1 MVIDSYI
8 DRELQAGRLAGP
20 FPAPSS
26 PVNKISPIGL
36 VPKSSSG
43 AGSSS
48 RYWAIAAVANARLEH
63 VLLIVGGND
72 LAQPAYNSSQLLQAL
87 DELVLGMLTAGT
99 GRITACPILPR
110 TACRR
115 GAAIAAPCQRLTN
128 MLLRR
133 RYAGAFQPAE
143 SFLERDGVHP
153 SREDWREFS
162 TWILQVADLQQ

>member
-1 MVIDSYI
+1 MIDSYI
-8 DRELQAGRLAGP
+8 ERELQAGRLAGP
-20 FPAPSS
+20 FPAQSF
-26 PVNKISPIGL
+26 PVNKISSIGL
-36 VPKSSSG
+36 VPKSSS
-43 AGSSS
+43 
-48 RYWAIAAVANARLEH
+48 RCWAIAAVTNARPEH

-110 TACRR
+110 TACQR